1 MAKGHHSI
9 ELQTKNEPQME
20 FPDPVNGRAVW
31 TAADLASDSKWI
43 YTLNTLECQE
53 IAEATEFV
61 QSDSHTPSTVDRT
74 NFPLPQLSAAL
85 EELAKELHSGRGCAL
100 IRGLPVRD
108 YDDIGLQIA
117 YSGIAAHFGKPIS
130 QNSKGQRLAAVTDH
144 GNDISRGNTRGYTTS
159 AALYPHSDMC
169 QMTGLLCVRP
179 AALGGESQVASSLA
193 IYNRIR
199 TTKPEYLEALFRGFH
214 HDLRG
219 EGPKASINE
228 VTNHRVP
235 VFSECEG
242 WLSCGFN
249 PKICIN
255 GEKKRGTPVSNNE
268 VKALEYVS
276 EVASQPELSYE
287 LTLQAGDIQFVNN
300 HTVLHS
306 RSNFSDTND
315 PTKRRKL
322 FRLWLNPHLQRP
334 LHPEFAD
341 RYNTGPNGGVATG
354 DAAEYVF

>member
-1 MAKGHHSI
+1 MK
-9 ELQTKNEPQME
+9 
-20 FPDPVNGRAVW
+20 FPDLVNGRAVW
-31 TAADLASDSKWI
+31 TAADLASDQKWI
-43 YTLNTLECQE
+43 YTLNAMECRE
-53 IAEATEFV
+53 IAGATESV
-61 QSDSHTPSTVDRT
+61 QSDSQIPSTIDRT
-74 NFPLPQLSAAL
+74 DFPLPQFSLAL
-85 EELAKELHSGRGCAL
+85 TQLTTELHSGRGCVL
-100 IRGLPVRD
+100 IRGLPVDD
-108 YDDIGLQIA
+108 YDDISLQIA
-117 YSGIAAHFGKPIS
+117 YSGIAAHFGTPIS

-159 AALYPHSDMC
+159 AALHPHSDMC

-179 AALGGESQVASSLA
+179 AAQGGESQVASSLA

-199 TTKPEYLEALFRGFH
+199 KTKPEYLETLFRGFH

-219 EGPKASINE
+219 EGPKASIDE

-268 VKALEYVS
+268 AKALEYVS
-276 EVASQPELSYE
+276 EVASQPDLSYE

-300 HTVLHS
+300 HAVLHS
-306 RSNFSDTND
+306 RSNFLDTND
-315 PTKRRKL
+315 PAKRRKL